1 MKNLYIQRMRRR
13 AEKRKLLDLV
23 GTSEQLLDVND
34 LVEELEATLSA
45 ELDDLEATHRMR
57 GDTLTRN

>member
-1 MKNLYIQRMRRR
+1 MKNLYIQRMKWR

-23 GTSEQLLDVND
+23 RASEQFLDVND
-34 LVEELEATLSA
+34 LVKELEATLSA
-45 ELDDLEATHRMR
+45 ELDSLEANHHMH